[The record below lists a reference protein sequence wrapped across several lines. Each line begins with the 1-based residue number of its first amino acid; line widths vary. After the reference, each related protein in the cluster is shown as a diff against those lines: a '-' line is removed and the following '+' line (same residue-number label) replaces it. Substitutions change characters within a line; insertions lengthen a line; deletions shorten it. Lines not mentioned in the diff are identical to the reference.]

1 LLDTNLTDQSI
12 LCKYFNNI
20 FVFLSDF
27 NYSCIKIKFFEFMS
41 HRKAQNLEIDNL
53 DIQILSILMKNATTP
68 YTEIAKELIV
78 SGGTI
83 HVRMKK
89 LEEMG
94 VIKGASLEV
103 DPQKLGYDITAFLG
117 IFLEKGS
124 QYNDAVKQLKTVKEI
139 VELHYTTGSYS
150 IFAKI
155 VCHDTT
161 HLREVL
167 NEQIQGVK
175 GIQRTETF
183 ISLEE
188 SIRRQITLE

>member
-1 LLDTNLTDQSI
+1 MPQ
-12 LCKYFNNI
+12 
-20 FVFLSDF
+20 
-27 NYSCIKIKFFEFMS
+27 
-41 HRKAQNLEIDNL
+41 RKALNSEIDNL

-124 QYNDAVKQLKTVKEI
+124 QYNEAVKQLKTVKEI

-188 SIRRQITLE
+188 SIKRQITLE

>member
-1 LLDTNLTDQSI
+1 
-12 LCKYFNNI
+12 
-20 FVFLSDF
+20 
-27 NYSCIKIKFFEFMS
+27 MP
-41 HRKAQNLEIDNL
+41 HRKPQNLEIDNL

-103 DPQKLGYDITAFLG
+103 DPQKLGFDITAFLG

-167 NEQIQGVK
+167 NEQIQSVK

-188 SIRRQITLE
+188 TIRRQISLD

>member
-1 LLDTNLTDQSI
+1 
-12 LCKYFNNI
+12 
-20 FVFLSDF
+20 
-27 NYSCIKIKFFEFMS
+27 MS

-94 VIKGASLEV
+94 VIKGAILEV

>member
-1 LLDTNLTDQSI
+1 MPH
-12 LCKYFNNI
+12 K
-20 FVFLSDF
+20 
-27 NYSCIKIKFFEFMS
+27 KP
-41 HRKAQNLEIDNL
+41 QNLEIDNL

-103 DPQKLGYDITAFLG
+103 NPQKLGYDITAFLG

-124 QYNDAVKQLKTVKEI
+124 QYNDAVKQLQTVPEI

-167 NEQIQGVK
+167 NEQIQSVK

-188 SIRRQITLE
+188 SIRRQISLD

>member
-1 LLDTNLTDQSI
+1 
-12 LCKYFNNI
+12 
-20 FVFLSDF
+20 
-27 NYSCIKIKFFEFMS
+27 MP

-68 YTEIAKELIV
+68 YTEIAKDLIV

-103 DPQKLGYDITAFLG
+103 NPQKLGFDVNAFLG
-117 IFLEKGS
+117 IYLEKGS
-124 QYNDAVKQLKTVKEI
+124 QYHEAVKKLKEINEI
-139 VELHYTTGSYS
+139 VELHYTTGEWS

-155 VCHDTT
+155 VCHDTN

-167 NEQIQGVK
+167 NENIQSVP
-175 GIQRTETF
+175 GISRTETF

-188 SIRRQITLE
+188 SIKRQITLE